1 MDLEQVYRE
10 NIGMVERCAAKLC
23 RQQKCGHLFDDL
35 ISAGTE
41 ALLEHAP
48 EYREGKGTNL
58 STFLYPHVRGAM
70 KREIELLLGAN
81 KTPKREFE
89 RRGVRLSISWE
100 GELEKAEKALQAE
113 YSFPKSKPAHLEA
126 QEKMVLELIGEEFQ
140 KLSFREREIL
150 GGRYEVFGY
159 EKQTLSDLAEEFQIT
174 EDAVLKAAIRAMDK
188 LRALCLNGKPQELRR
203 AFSAVFDAAEEFS
216 SSPC

>member
-10 NIGMVERCAAKLC
+10 NIGMVKRCSAKLC
-23 RQQKCGHLFDDL
+23 SQRKCGYLFDDL
-35 ISAGTE
+35 VSAGTE

-48 EYREGKGTNL
+48 EYREGKGATM
-58 STFLYPHVRGAM
+58 STFLYPHVLGAM
-70 KREIELLLGAN
+70 KREIELLFGAG

-89 RRGVRLSISWE
+89 RRGARLMVPWE
-100 GELEKAEKALQAE
+100 EESQKTEKTLQAE
-113 YSFPKSKPAHLEA
+113 YSPSKSKPAHLEA
-126 QEKMVLELIGEEFQ
+126 QGKIVLELIGEEFQ

-159 EKQTLSDLAEEFQIT
+159 EKRTLSDLAEEFQIT
-174 EDAVLKAAIRAMDK
+174 EDAVLKAAKRAMDK
-188 LRALCLNGKPQELRR
+188 LRVLCLNGKPQELRR